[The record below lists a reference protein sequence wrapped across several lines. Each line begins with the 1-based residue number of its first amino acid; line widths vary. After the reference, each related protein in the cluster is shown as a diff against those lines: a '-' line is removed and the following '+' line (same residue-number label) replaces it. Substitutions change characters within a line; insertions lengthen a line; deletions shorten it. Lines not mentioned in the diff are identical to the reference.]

1 MAFLKPA
8 EIYKINPINYLYAIY
23 DNIFVYFSSTEQET
37 LSVNVAPVSYFN
49 YPMHLYWEFGN
60 IDQLPVST

>member
-8 EIYKINPINYLYAIY
+8 EIYEINPINYLYAIY

-49 YPMHLYWEFGN
+49 YPMHLY
-60 IDQLPVST
+60 